1 MVGFQNCVG
10 FVGLSPML
18 QQRRPG
24 ERLTGHRQAVVC
36 MAKRRKGKKSK
47 SGGSSPAPKADKPT
61 MPVGKSEK
69 PSPQMRAEAELSPEM
84 VKPAQPEEEVS
95 KVPPAAGAVPSME
108 AGDDFNPKPDT
119 MDFQG
124 PLSPDEYTNK
134 SKKPSNR
141 RRRRRSKKKVEDPVP
156 VDLTSAEEGTVEAS
170 VRQLTSSFAMNKES
184 LKEQIQ
190 VDPDFVISQKDATP
204 DYDLAASFLG
214 RGSKSE
220 EFGYIL
226 PYLQTGHMVG
236 LAVVLLTAN
245 IYYPGFPLTQLS
257 EEVRD
262 GLRKGLLLIY
272 AFNAVLAV
280 LTYFECQKRRQPWTF
295 WVPKVLLLGGLAFNE
310 LRDNIPLA
318 AEERESGGS
327 E

>member
-1 MVGFQNCVG
+1 
-10 FVGLSPML
+10 
-18 QQRRPG
+18 
-24 ERLTGHRQAVVC
+24 
-36 MAKRRKGKKSK
+36 
-47 SGGSSPAPKADKPT
+47 
-61 MPVGKSEK
+61 
-69 PSPQMRAEAELSPEM
+69 
-84 VKPAQPEEEVS
+84 
-95 KVPPAAGAVPSME
+95 
-108 AGDDFNPKPDT
+108 
-119 MDFQG
+119 
-124 PLSPDEYTNK
+124 
-134 SKKPSNR
+134 
-141 RRRRRSKKKVEDPVP
+141 
-156 VDLTSAEEGTVEAS
+156 
-170 VRQLTSSFAMNKES
+170 MNKES